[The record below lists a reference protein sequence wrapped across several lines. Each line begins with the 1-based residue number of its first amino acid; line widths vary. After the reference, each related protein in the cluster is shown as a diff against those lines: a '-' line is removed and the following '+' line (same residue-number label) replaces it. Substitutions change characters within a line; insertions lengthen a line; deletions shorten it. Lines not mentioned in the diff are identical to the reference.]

1 MIRRSTVEKA
11 IGYLRETAGAR
22 LAQSHTRYGLRFY
35 LLPGG
40 KEASPELATAI
51 MRHPAIECCND
62 GLFPWAPQTWRVRS

>member
-11 IGYLRETAGAR
+11 VGYLRETAGAR

-51 MRHPAIECCND
+51 MRHPAVICCND
-62 GLFPWAPQTWRVRS
+62 GLFPWMPQTWRVRS